1 MFMKPVLCVDYFN
14 FLFCRGYVYVGAS
27 IGARS
32 TLAQQMAQAR
42 AAALVLAALPSAHHQ
57 ERAQRQFRHQ
67 LQGMQ
72 HIPGR
77 LDIF

>member
-1 MFMKPVLCVDYFN
+1 MFF
-14 FLFCRGYVYVGAS
+14 RWYVYLGTS
-27 IGARS
+27 IGTRS
-32 TLAQQMAQAR
+32 TLAEQMAQAR

-57 ERAQRQFRHQ
+57 EHPQPQFPHQ

-72 HIPGR
+72 PIPGR